1 MALPSRR
8 SSTEKSSLPRLNPC
22 HAQKLKSLK
31 QCQEGIM
38 KLSLLGTAGC
48 LDRAAGGPW
57 PLVGTALFQPIG
69 FVRRFINENAYALP
83 IAVGS
88 VISLFLIAD
97 PAAADPY
104 KWCAVER
111 NGGTNCGFTTIEQC
125 RATVSGIGGFCQ
137 PNSFYTGS
145 DKTSAQRSPKQAQRK
160 PPAEHRAQ
168 EQRAQEHR
176 AQERRATETPA
187 PERRGP
193 EDRFQ

>member
-1 MALPSRR
+1 METPLPVRLVKMFVINGSQVGGWQPFACQPGADLVCFLLCKQMALPSRR
-8 SSTEKSSLPRLNPC
+8 SSTEGSSLPGLNPC

-97 PAAADPY
+97 PA
-104 KWCAVER
+104 
-111 NGGTNCGFTTIEQC
+111 
-125 RATVSGIGGFCQ
+125 
-137 PNSFYTGS
+137 
-145 DKTSAQRSPKQAQRK
+145 
-160 PPAEHRAQ
+160 
-168 EQRAQEHR
+168 
-176 AQERRATETPA
+176 
-187 PERRGP
+187 
-193 EDRFQ
+193 

>member
-8 SSTEKSSLPRLNPC
+8 SSTEKSSLRGLNPC

-38 KLSLLGTAGC
+38 KLSLLGTAGR
-48 LDRAAGGPW
+48 LDCAVASGPW
-57 PLVGTALFQPIG
+57 RLVGTALSRP
-69 FVRRFINENAYALP
+69 NAFAKRLMYKNSCGLVV
-83 IAVGS
+83 AVAS
-88 VISLFLIAD
+88 AISLFLIAG
-97 PAAADPY
+97 PVAADPY
-104 KWCAVER
+104 KWCANYR
-111 NGGTNCGFTTIEQC
+111 NGGSNCGFTTFEQC
-125 RATVSGIGGFCQ
+125 QATVSGVGGSCG
-137 PNSFYTGS
+137 PNQFYTGP

-168 EQRAQEHR
+168 EHR

-187 PERRGP
+187 PERRAP